1 MMIYNPFILADVGFQ
16 LSYIAVIG
24 IIALQKYIYNWFYF
38 KNWLLKKIWNLMA
51 VSIAAQVF
59 AAPIC
64 MLYFHQFPNYFL
76 LANIIAIPLSTV
88 VLFQII
94 ALLVAAPI
102 YGLAAK
108 TLGSVITFTT
118 FLMNWGVEWVDSLP
132 HSVINNL
139 QFSVWQI
146 ILLYSSIFSIV
157 FWLINKKINFM
168 KIGLVTFLFFLISIT
183 IDDWQIKQQRKIIV
197 YAIPKGSAI
206 DFIDGNKFAYFHDSV
221 VTKNHITQNFHIKP
235 AHVLFQSIQQN
246 QSIISTINS
255 YYFIGFN
262 RKIIYLSAK
271 QNHIHSSIKINAD
284 IIVVAH
290 NSIYSVKDIVKNYT
304 FNLLIFDSS
313 NSNYKVDKWMKQA
326 SELGL
331 NAYSTNTSGAFIL
344 NCN

>member
-1 MMIYNPFILADVGFQ
+1 
-16 LSYIAVIG
+16 
-24 IIALQKYIYNWFYF
+24 
-38 KNWLLKKIWNLMA
+38 
-51 VSIAAQVF
+51 
-59 AAPIC
+59 
-64 MLYFHQFPNYFL
+64 
-76 LANIIAIPLSTV
+76 
-88 VLFQII
+88 
-94 ALLVAAPI
+94 
-102 YGLAAK
+102 
-108 TLGSVITFTT
+108 
-118 FLMNWGVEWVDSLP
+118 
-132 HSVINNL
+132 
-139 QFSVWQI
+139 
-146 ILLYSSIFSIV
+146 
-157 FWLINKKINFM
+157 M

-206 DFIDGNKFAYFHDSV
+206 DFIDGNKFAYFHDSI

-235 AHVLFQSIQQN
+235 AHVLFQSIHQN
-246 QSIISTINS
+246 QSIISQINS

-271 QNHIHSSIKINAD
+271 QNHIYSSIKINAD

-290 NSIYSVKDIVKNYT
+290 NSIYAVKDIVKNYT